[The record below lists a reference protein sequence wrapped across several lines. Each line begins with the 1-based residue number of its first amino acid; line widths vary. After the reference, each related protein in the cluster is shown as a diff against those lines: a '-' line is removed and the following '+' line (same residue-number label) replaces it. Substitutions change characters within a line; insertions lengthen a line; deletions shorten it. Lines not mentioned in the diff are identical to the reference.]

1 MSRSTAAV
9 VALCDY
15 HPQQE
20 SLRDTILDGLR
31 RPQKMLPPVYFYD
44 ERGSHLF
51 DRITELP
58 EYYLTRTELA
68 IMREYGSE
76 IGGLVGERAAIVE
89 LGSGSS
95 LKTRLLLDA
104 LREPAAY
111 LPVDISR
118 SHLVHAAR
126 GLAADYPHLEIL
138 PICADFSAPF
148 DLPRPRVAPRRNVVY
163 FPGSTIGN
171 FHWDEA
177 YALLLSIARIARAGG
192 ALLIGVDL
200 KKDRATLERAYND
213 AQGVTAEFN
222 LNMLVRLDRELD
234 ATFDLRAFRH
244 RAVWNEAKSRIE
256 MHLVSQRAQS
266 VFVAGERF
274 EFRAGEHILSECSY
288 KYTPTQFAALAAEA
302 GFEVRRVWT
311 DAAAL
316 FSVQYLACV
325 REQ

>member
-20 SLRDTILDGLR
+20 SLRDTVLEGLR
-31 RPQKMLPPVYFYD
+31 RPQKTLPPVYFYD

-68 IMREYGSE
+68 IMREYGPE
-76 IGGLVGERAAIVE
+76 IGSLVGARAAIIE

-95 LKTRLLLDA
+95 MKTRLLLDA

-118 SHLVHAAR
+118 AHLMQAAR
-126 GLAADYPHLEIL
+126 GLAADYPHLEVL

-148 DLPRPRVAPRRNVVY
+148 DLPRPRLAPKRNVVY

-171 FHWDEA
+171 FHWGEA
-177 YALLLSIARIARAGG
+177 YALLLSVARIARAGG
-192 ALLIGVDL
+192 ALLIGVDV
-200 KKDRATLERAYND
+200 KKDRATLESAYND
-213 AQGVTAEFN
+213 AQGVTSQFN
-222 LNMLVRLDRELD
+222 LNMLVRLNRELD
-234 ATFDLRAFRH
+234 ATFDLDAFRH
-244 RAVWNEAKSRIE
+244 RAVWNEAKNRIE
-256 MHLVSQRAQS
+256 MHLVSQRAQT

-288 KYTPTQFAALAAEA
+288 KYTPTQFATLASEA
-302 GFEVRRVWT
+302 GLEVRRVWT
-311 DAAAL
+311 DAAGM
-316 FSVQYLACV
+316 FSVQYLVCV
-325 REQ
+325 